1 MLHDFVLVEN
11 YIIVNGG
18 GKYLRSLEVKNLDMD
33 TVTIAQ
39 PRSAR
44 DFLLLILMLLR
55 SAMCA
60 RYGYVI
66 ASIPLFTVS
75 SNGETG
81 FRRKQSC
88 ESQC

>member
-1 MLHDFVLVEN
+1 M
-11 YIIVNGG
+11 
-18 GKYLRSLEVKNLDMD
+18 KNLDMD

-44 DFLLLILMLLR
+44 DSHLLILMLLR
-55 SAMCA
+55 SATCA
-60 RYGYVI
+60 RYGYRIMVI
-66 ASIPLFTVS
+66 VVVACGYHVITSIPLFTVS